1 MKFFRNRPAG
11 DDSHEE
17 FLSTV
22 QLLDSEVEALHAQIE
37 QLNGH
42 SIELLDRRTAERSHA
57 PIKFDRRGRS

>member
-1 MKFFRNRPAG
+1 MKFLRP
-11 DDSHEE
+11 SHETHEE

-22 QLLDSEVEALHAQIE
+22 QLLDSEVEELHEQIR

>member
-1 MKFFRNRPAG
+1 MKFFRNRPAES
-11 DDSHEE
+11 DSHEE

-42 SIELLDRRTAERSHA
+42 TLELLDRRKGDK
-57 PIKFDRRGRS
+57 PIKFDRRKS